1 MDATKSNEKAHRTS
15 KSQPVLK
22 IHVYRGRKQL
32 PPADVAAA
40 EQNVLKA
47 EHAQDKNEGYAEGVL
62 VPTLEINVIETG
74 LFTLVRLQYIQM
86 CVHTAIAQ

>member
-1 MDATKSNEKAHRTS
+1 MKKRTS

-47 EHAQDKNEGYAEGVL
+47 EHAQDKNEGYAYGGL
-62 VPTLEINVIETG
+62 VPTLEVNVVETG
-74 LFTLVRLQYIQM
+74 LFTFVKLQYIQM
-86 CVHTAIAQ
+86 CVHTAMAQ